1 MKHISKGLYIFS
13 FSTWI
18 ANFVLHILGL
28 FVDIK
33 IVTFLLIFFSI
44 VIQGIL
50 SGAFAKGKLTD
61 LETPRKT
68 WLDRIVLILQI
79 VASIVFAVCF
89 AIGFAYGGNAE
100 IVDGN
105 YCVVSHGDIIAT
117 ISQKEYMFLRYIE
130 YFTIFGGLTVF
141 VNMMFK
147 HVRTLYI
154 VQQNNQT
161 STQGNQ

>member
-33 IVTFLLIFFSI
+33 IGTFLLVFISF
-44 VIQGIL
+44 VIQAIL
-50 SGAFAKGKLTD
+50 SGAANGKLTK

-68 WLDRIVLILQI
+68 WLDRIVLILHI

-89 AIGFAYGGNAE
+89 AIGFAYGGSAK

-105 YCVVSHGDIIAT
+105 YCVVNKGSIIAT
-117 ISQKEYMFLRYIE
+117 ISQKEYVFLRYIE

-154 VQQNNQT
+154 LQQNNQT

>member
-33 IVTFLLIFFSI
+33 IGTFLLVFISF
-44 VIQGIL
+44 VIQAIL
-50 SGAFAKGKLTD
+50 SGKGQLTK

-89 AIGFAYGGNAE
+89 AIGFAYGGSAK

-105 YCVVSHGDIIAT
+105 YCVVNKGSIIAT
-117 ISQKEYMFLRYIE
+117 ISQKEYVFLRYIE
-130 YFTIFGGLTVF
+130 YFMMFGGLTVF

-154 VQQNNQT
+154 LQQNNQT

>member
-13 FSTWI
+13 FSIWI

-33 IVTFLLIFFSI
+33 IVTFLLVFISF
-44 VIQGIL
+44 VIQAIL
-50 SGAFAKGKLTD
+50 SGTFNGKLTK
-61 LETPRKT
+61 LEIPRKT
-68 WLDRIVLILQI
+68 WLDRIVLILHI

-89 AIGFAYGGNAE
+89 AIGFAYGGSAK

-105 YCVVSHGDIIAT
+105 YCVVSQGDIVAT
-117 ISQKEYMFLRYIE
+117 ISQKEYVFLRYIE

-154 VQQNNQT
+154 LQQNNQT

>member
-33 IVTFLLIFFSI
+33 IVTFLLVFISF
-44 VIQGIL
+44 VIQAIL
-50 SGAFAKGKLTD
+50 SGAANGKLTK
-61 LETPRKT
+61 LENPRKT
-68 WLDRIVLILQI
+68 WLDRIVLLLQI

-89 AIGFAYGGNAE
+89 AIGFAYGGSAE

-105 YCVVSHGDIIAT
+105 YCVVSHGDIVAT
-117 ISQKEYMFLRYIE
+117 ISQKEYVFLHYIE
-130 YFTIFGGLTVF
+130 YFIMFGGLTVF

-154 VQQNNQT
+154 LQQNNQT

>member
-33 IVTFLLIFFSI
+33 IVTFLLVFISF
-44 VIQGIL
+44 VIQAIL
-50 SGAFAKGKLTD
+50 SGSSNGKLTKF
-61 LETPRKT
+61 EIPRKT
-68 WLDRIVLILQI
+68 WLDRIVLILHI

-89 AIGFAYGGNAE
+89 AIGFAYGGSAK

-105 YCVVSHGDIIAT
+105 YCVVSQGDIVAT
-117 ISQKEYMFLRYIE
+117 ISQKEYVFLRYIE

-154 VQQNNQT
+154 LQQNNQT

>member
-33 IVTFLLIFFSI
+33 IVTFLLVFISF
-44 VIQGIL
+44 VIQAIL
-50 SGAFAKGKLTD
+50 SGAANGKLTK

-68 WLDRIVLILQI
+68 WLDRIVLLLQI

-89 AIGFAYGGNAE
+89 AIGFAYGGSAK

-105 YCVVSHGDIIAT
+105 YCVVSQGNIIAT
-117 ISQKEYMFLRYIE
+117 ISQKEYVFLRYIE